1 MIVEKI
7 TDCPEKDSEFV
18 KTYVI
23 QINPI
28 NDYKFRRWLDVMN
41 SYDDSRKATNNFNS
55 LILEIMNDYDKDF
68 DDESGW

>member
-7 TDCPEKDSEFV
+7 TDCLEKDSEFV

-41 SYDDSRKATNNFNS
+41 NYDDSRKASNNFNS

-68 DDESGW
+68 DDKSGW